1 MLETAPNTA
10 PAPTYGLDTAPSFRP
25 DEPVLFGFTAAEI
38 DERVAASRPRWI
50 LRTREVEAQYRWT
63 PTAS

>member
-1 MLETAPNTA
+1 MLETAPTTA
-10 PAPTYGLDTAPSFRP
+10 PAPTHGLDTAPVLI

-38 DERVAASRPRWI
+38 DERVAAHRPRWI
-50 LRTREVEAQYRWT
+50 LHTREVEARYRWT

>member
-1 MLETAPNTA
+1 MLETAPTTA
-10 PAPTYGLDTAPSFRP
+10 PAPTYGLDDAPVLT

-50 LRTREVEAQYRWT
+50 LHTREVEAQYRWT
-63 PTAS
+63 PTKS

>member
-1 MLETAPNTA
+1 MLETAPTTA
-10 PAPTYGLDTAPSFRP
+10 PAPKYGLGDAPSFRP

-50 LRTREVEAQYRWT
+50 LTTREVEAQSRWI
-63 PTAS
+63 PTES

>member
-1 MLETAPNTA
+1 MLETAPT
-10 PAPTYGLDTAPSFRP
+10 PAPKYGLDAAPVLT

-50 LRTREVEAQYRWT
+50 LHTREVEAQYRWT
-63 PTAS
+63 PTTS